1 VFNIRGKGLYGL
13 MLVKQY
19 HKPSSILPFSQA
31 SKYFSIIYDIINM
44 KYPQRRYFF
53 MMPSGYLT

>member
-1 VFNIRGKGLYGL
+1 